1 MENVIRAKVVPI
13 GNSKG
18 IRIPKVWLEQ
28 LGVSDEVEMAVQDD
42 KLVLRRPRHPREGWD
57 EAFRQMAEAA
67 DDRLF
72 DPAIPTRWEAEEWD
86 W

>member
-42 KLVLRRPRHPREGWD
+42 KLVLRRPRHSREGWD

-67 DDRLF
+67 DDSLL
-72 DPAIPTRWEAEEWD
+72 DLTTPTRFESEEWE